1 MVMTIATNC
10 SNTRS
15 CISFWER
22 FGDPPRIMLR
32 RTSSSPRATAPPAM
46 GRMIVLRN
54 EAIAVHNT
62 AQDRPPSP
70 ASGPAKVPRSGF
82 LSNNIRR
89 LAWHPPSA
97 FSAPARCNVRQRRY
111 FYLVVMDAF
120 YAFLADDGWAIASHI
135 ALSTL
140 MALFPFLIV
149 LASLAGFFGSKELAD
164 QAVGLLLQI
173 WPKQV
178 ADSLSG
184 EIHDVL
190 TTSRGDILTIGA
202 MLAVYFASNGV
213 EALRVALNRAYSVVE
228 PRRWYWLR
236 LESIGYTLV
245 AAITALAM
253 AFLIVLGPLIIE
265 AARRNIPLIVET
277 TEKLL
282 SVSRYGVTITAL
294 IIALSILH
302 AWLPAGRRGFLQILP
317 GIVFT
322 FVASLVSGLVFGQYL
337 ARFANNYVTMYAGL
351 ASVIIALV
359 FLYFIAAIFVY
370 GGELNAAII
379 KSRLPHGVSLQAAQ
393 SLKPL
398 DSQA

>member
-1 MVMTIATNC
+1 
-10 SNTRS
+10 
-15 CISFWER
+15 
-22 FGDPPRIMLR
+22 
-32 RTSSSPRATAPPAM
+32 
-46 GRMIVLRN
+46 
-54 EAIAVHNT
+54 
-62 AQDRPPSP
+62 
-70 ASGPAKVPRSGF
+70 
-82 LSNNIRR
+82 
-89 LAWHPPSA
+89 
-97 FSAPARCNVRQRRY
+97 VRQLRY
-111 FYLVVMDAF
+111 VYLVVMDAF
-120 YAFLADDGWAIASHI
+120 YTFLADDGWAIASHI

-164 QAVGLLLQI
+164 QAVGLLLQT

-202 MLAVYFASNGV
+202 VLAVYFASNGV
-213 EALRVALNRAYSVVE
+213 EALRVALNRAYSVTE

-236 LESIGYTLV
+236 LESIGYTLI
-245 AAITALAM
+245 AAVTALAM
-253 AFLIVLGPLIIE
+253 AFLIVLGPLFIE
-265 AARRNIPLIVET
+265 AARRHIPLIVESK
-277 TEKLL
+277 EQLL
-282 SVSRYGVTITAL
+282 NTVRYGITIMAL
-294 IIALSILH
+294 IVALLVLH

-317 GIVFT
+317 GIIFT
-322 FVASLVSGLVFGQYL
+322 LVASLVSGIVFGQYL

-379 KSRLPHGVSLQAAQ
+379 KSRLPHGVSFQAAQ
-393 SLKPL
+393 SLKPAET
-398 DSQA
+398 QA

>member
-1 MVMTIATNC
+1 VKQ
-10 SNTRS
+10 
-15 CISFWER
+15 
-22 FGDPPRIMLR
+22 LR
-32 RTSSSPRATAPPAM
+32 
-46 GRMIVLRN
+46 
-54 EAIAVHNT
+54 
-62 AQDRPPSP
+62 
-70 ASGPAKVPRSGF
+70 
-82 LSNNIRR
+82 
-89 LAWHPPSA
+89 
-97 FSAPARCNVRQRRY
+97 
-111 FYLVVMDAF
+111 YLYHVFMDAF
-120 YAFLADDGWAIASHI
+120 YTFLADDGWAIASHI

-149 LASLAGFFGSKELAD
+149 LTSLAGFFGSKELAD
-164 QAVGLLLQI
+164 QAAGLMLQV

-190 TTSRGDILTIGA
+190 TTTRTGVLTIGA
-202 MLAVYFASNGV
+202 VLSVYFASNGV
-213 EALRVALNRAYSVVE
+213 EALRVALNRAYAVVE
-228 PRRWYWLR
+228 MRRWYWLR

-253 AFLIVLGPLIIE
+253 AFLIVLGPLFIE
-265 AARRNIPLIVET
+265 AARRHIPLVVESNESILT
-277 TEKLL
+277 WL
-282 SVSRYGVTITAL
+282 RYGITVAAL
-294 IIALSILH
+294 VVALLILH

-322 FVASLVSGLVFGQYL
+322 IVASLISGIVFGQYL

-379 KSRLPHGVSLQAAQ
+379 KSRLPRGVSLQAAQ
-393 SLKPL
+393 SLAPAET
-398 DSQA
+398 QA